1 MINNNIFSLY
11 SKGASYA
18 NKNKI
23 KKKEGVQFQFFFF
36 EGSEVSII
44 VISLKSTWQS
54 ELNFHMA
61 SLRLKLQRWLGMS
74 HSLFLKFPVELY
86 FLVLTK

>member
-1 MINNNIFSLY
+1 MLAKDNLTACSFEFRGFN
-11 SKGASYA
+11 
-18 NKNKI
+18 
-23 KKKEGVQFQFFFF
+23 FFF

>member
-18 NKNKI
+18 NKNEI

-36 EGSEVSII
+36 ETGYSFII
-44 VISLKSTWQS
+44 TEKHPDSART
-54 ELNFHMA
+54 
-61 SLRLKLQRWLGMS
+61 
-74 HSLFLKFPVELY
+74 
-86 FLVLTK
+86 

>member
-23 KKKEGVQFQFFFF
+23 KKKEVVQFHFFF
-36 EGSEVSII
+36 
-44 VISLKSTWQS
+44 
-54 ELNFHMA
+54 
-61 SLRLKLQRWLGMS
+61 LKLGTV
-74 HSLFLKFPVELY
+74 SL
-86 FLVLTK
+86 